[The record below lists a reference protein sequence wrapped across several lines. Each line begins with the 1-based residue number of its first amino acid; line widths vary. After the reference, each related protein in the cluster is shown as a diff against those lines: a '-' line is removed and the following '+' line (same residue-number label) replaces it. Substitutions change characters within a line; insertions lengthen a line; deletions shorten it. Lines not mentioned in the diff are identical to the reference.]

1 MGVVLATS
9 EVSGGMGSDVRGQGG
24 AMGMSLVDSSDVRGL
39 GGGMDVVLVVSSG
52 SMRVVWQHKY
62 IYGMCRVFLVGE
74 TFV

>member
-1 MGVVLATS
+1 MTS
-9 EVSGGMGSDVRGQGG
+9 EDREEQWVC
-24 AMGMSLVDSSDVRGL
+24 LVDSSDVRGL
-39 GGGMDVVLVVSSG
+39 GGGMDVVLVASSG